1 MEPLETGKIK
11 SEFLERILGKIEIT
25 DKRVVVG
32 PGIGEDAAA
41 IDMGERYLIVKSD
54 PITFVSDRIG
64 RYVVNVNAN
73 DIAAMGGTPKWFLV
87 TMLLPERRTTVG
99 EIESIMKDL
108 RESCGEL
115 GVTLVGGHTEI
126 THGLEHPILSGTML
140 GEAGKEDLVKNGNIG
155 EGDLL
160 YMTRGVAIEATA
172 IIAQARRG
180 EVIGGFGEAFYR
192 RCIGFLE
199 KPGISVVRDAAKA
212 RSSARVTG
220 MHDPTEGGI
229 LTGAY
234 EMARG
239 SGMGL
244 TLFLDR
250 IPVYEETSLLC
261 GRFGISPY
269 GSIASGSLLIAVSK
283 GEGEALE
290 RAFDGMPPLNAVSR
304 GAGGRSHGGSPGA
317 AGSYTVEPLPYLNL
331 VGEFTRKGGKVRLAD
346 GEEIKPSG
354 IDEITKL
361 L

>member
-1 MEPLETGKIK
+1 MAGNDDRFVYVGKKPLMAYVLAAVMQINTESREVIIKARGQAISRAVDVAEILRNKFVRNAKVRDIRISTET
-11 SEFLERILGKIEIT
+11 LAR
-25 DKRVVVG
+25 
-32 PGIGEDAAA
+32 
-41 IDMGERYLIVKSD
+41 
-54 PITFVSDRIG
+54 
-64 RYVVNVNAN
+64 
-73 DIAAMGGTPKWFLV
+73 
-87 TMLLPERRTTVG
+87 
-99 EIESIMKDL
+99 KD
-108 RESCGEL
+108 
-115 GVTLVGGHTEI
+115 
-126 THGLEHPILSGTML
+126 
-140 GEAGKEDLVKNGNIG
+140 
-155 EGDLL
+155 
-160 YMTRGVAIEATA
+160 
-172 IIAQARRG
+172 

-283 GEGEALE
+283 GEGKALE

-304 GAGGRSHGGSPGA
+304 GAGGRSHGGGTGS
-317 AGSYTVEPLPYLNL
+317 AGSYTVEPLSYLNL
-331 VGEFTRKGGKVRLAD
+331 VGEFTRKGGAVRLAD